1 MQTASFAA
9 DIASPLAS
17 WRVNHVGI
25 LVDDIDAATAWYTET
40 FGFRL
45 ARRWSFGDKWFGWLS
60 PAGGG
65 DVIIELLAGP
75 VGNRPSH
82 EETDASNSLFGHT
95 RDLEWTVSTIR
106 SPSSCAAVST
116 LSASRTMLKPV
127 SRQSRPNLS
136 PADNRQAIGV
146 V

>member
-25 LVDDIDAATAWYTET
+25 LVDDIDAPIAWYTET
-40 FGFRL
+40 FGFRS

-75 VGNRPSH
+75 EGNRPSH
-82 EETDASNSLFGHT
+82 EETDALKQCFRPHARFRVDSFDDTITELMRRGVNI
-95 RDLEWTVSTIR
+95 VSK
-106 SPSSCAAVST
+106 PYDV
-116 LSASRTMLKPV
+116 KPV